1 MDNHEKMRQY
11 IKKNLIIFNAEET
24 IVTND
29 ENIFEKGYVNSLFA
43 MQMLNFIETEFDI
56 VVDNDELDIINFS
69 TINNMVD
76 LINKKKNGNFTV

>member
-1 MDNHEKMRQY
+1 D
-11 IKKNLIIFNAEET
+11 
-24 IVTND
+24 D
-29 ENIFEKGYVNSLFA
+29 NIFEKGYVNSLFA

>member
-1 MDNHEKMRQY
+1 MSSNRRL
-11 IKKNLIIFNAEET
+11 NRRPNST
-24 IVTND
+24 IVAND
-29 ENIFEKGYVNSLFA
+29 DNIFEKGYVNSLFA

>member
-1 MDNHEKMRQY
+1 
-11 IKKNLIIFNAEET
+11 
-24 IVTND
+24 
-29 ENIFEKGYVNSLFA
+29 
-43 MQMLNFIETEFDI
+43 EFDI

>member
-1 MDNHEKMRQY
+1 
-11 IKKNLIIFNAEET
+11 
-24 IVTND
+24 
-29 ENIFEKGYVNSLFA
+29 

>member
-1 MDNHEKMRQY
+1 MDNHEKIRQY

-24 IVTND
+24 IVAND
-29 ENIFEKGYVNSLFA
+29 DNIFEKGYVNSLFA

-69 TINNMVD
+69 TINNMVY